1 MKVQNQI
8 LNENES
14 RTLLLQN
21 KVAVIFGAA
30 GTIGSKVAGEFSQER
45 ASVFLSGRH
54 LDPIEAY
61 KNIRRRKTA

>member
-14 RTLLLQN
+14 RILLLQS

-61 KNIRRRKTA
+61 KNIRGRKTA